1 MLVIYLSFAIAFTSF
16 FIYHTLYVGCS
27 FDTSLY
33 YTNKS
38 PTRQKSPLKSLIIYG
53 SFTWFATEFDGEDTF
68 FGKVVS
74 HLCPDGELG
83 CFSLSELKSVKGSL
97 GLGIERDLYG

>member
-1 MLVIYLSFAIAFTSF
+1 MNTEFATYIT
-16 FIYHTLYVGCS
+16 
-27 FDTSLY
+27 
-33 YTNKS
+33 
-38 PTRQKSPLKSLIIYG
+38 LKSLIIYG